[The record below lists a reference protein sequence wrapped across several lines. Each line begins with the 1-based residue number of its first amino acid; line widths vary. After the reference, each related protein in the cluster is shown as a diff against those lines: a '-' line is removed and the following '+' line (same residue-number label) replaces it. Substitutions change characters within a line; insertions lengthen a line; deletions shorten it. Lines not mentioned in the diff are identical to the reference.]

1 MADVQSI
8 DVMGTTLTRE
18 MFPSDEEWNKVVTAA
33 QRPKDTQVE
42 QSWSEKQEIQRQEA
56 EQERQEA
63 LARGRAAGITYRE
76 APKEEPKEKVLTAA
90 EADELAKTKAE
101 LATLQAERVATSPQV
116 QVGEQAPEGEQAGEG
131 PTINIQTAPT
141 GISPGMTRETVINQV
156 MQSPQA
162 KEAVK
167 LYQDATEASIKAN
180 QEKIGFETARA
191 NEAAALKESAL
202 KDLEAMDAE
211 NKARDQRVVEE
222 MNMQQARMRQAQEQL
237 SNYKFQDFFQGRD
250 GARVM
255 AGISIALGAVGSA
268 LTKGPNYALEIIN
281 NAIDNDLAQQQ
292 ANYNKLKGTF
302 EGEQTLYGQLKQ
314 RRLDDL
320 QAFQIAKKTRLDQ
333 AALQVEAASE
343 KVSDAEAKNRA
354 TMIANA
360 LRQEGAKAMMAATE
374 GLKTTVQT
382 QIKAAPGMAP
392 KDIID
397 SRAAFEKRVNE
408 GPLGAAMQAELALR
422 KFRDIVKAGAS
433 EAALVDFVASKG
445 GLQQGSVAMEFVNGL
460 NKMGLADMGM
470 DTIRGWVKG
479 GSAPILIKKIENF
492 LDAASKRATDTAVK
506 HLPPLMQEAKLVGLD
521 FEPYMQDLNRAQLQS
536 VMLRRQGGRRAN
548 P

>member
-1 MADVQSI
+1 MADVQEI
-8 DVMGTTLTRE
+8 DVMGTKLTRS
-18 MFPSDEEWNKVVTAA
+18 MFPSDEEWSKVVTAA
-33 QRPKDTQVE
+33 QKPRSTQIE
-42 QSWSEKQEIQRQEA
+42 EEYAAKQA
-56 EQERQEA
+56 QEREEMK
-63 LARGRAAGITYRE
+63 ARGRAAGITYKDE
-76 APKEEPKEKVLTAA
+76 QPEEEKQQQRALSVV
-90 EADELAKTKAE
+90 EADELAKTKEE
-101 LATLQAERVATSPQV
+101 LAALQTERAAEQAPGV
-116 QVGEQAPEGEQAGEG
+116 QIGEQAPVAEDQG

-141 GISPGMTRETVINQV
+141 GVGPGMMRETVVNQV
-156 MQSPQA
+156 MQSPEGQ
-162 KEAVK
+162 EAVK
-167 LYQDATEASIKAN
+167 LYEDATNASIVAN
-180 QEKIGFETARA
+180 EQKVGYEVARA
-191 NEAAALKESAL
+191 NQLATMKESAL

-211 NKARDQRVVEE
+211 NKARDQKIVEE
-222 MNMQQARMRQAQEQL
+222 MNLQQSRMRQAQEQL

-268 LTKGPNYALEIIN
+268 LTKGPNYALDIIK

-292 ANYNKLKGTF
+292 ANYNKLRGTL
-302 EGEQTLYGQLKQ
+302 EGENTLYGQLKQ

-320 QAFQIAKKTRLDQ
+320 QAFQMAKKTRLDQ

-343 KVSDAEAKNRA
+343 KVSDAEAKNKA
-354 TMIANA
+354 AMIANA
-360 LRQEGAKAMMAATE
+360 LRQEGAKAMMAATQ

-382 QIKAAPGMAP
+382 QVKAAPGMAP
-392 KDIID
+392 KDVID
-397 SRAAFEKRVNE
+397 SRSAFEKRVNE

-433 EAALVDFVASKG
+433 EAALVDFVASRG

-492 LDAASKRATDTAVK
+492 LDAASKRATETAVK
-506 HLPPLMQEAKLVGLD
+506 HLPPLMQEAQLVGLP

-536 VMLRRQGGRRAN
+536 VMIRRQGGRRAN